1 MNLGSSVLEALQSLG
16 PPLPA
21 SLHTQQAP
29 HALQTH
35 PTSTL
40 MPLTRSHHTPMR
52 AASSRD
58 PAEHWLV
65 LEPNRIE
72 KQYWKDLWRYRELFW
87 ILAWRDIAVRYKQTF
102 IGVAWALIRPF
113 LTMLVF
119 TVIFGKLAKLPS
131 QGDAPYPV
139 LVFAGMLPWQ
149 FFSTALSSCSESLI
163 ANANLLTKVY
173 FPRLI
178 VPAAAVITSF
188 VDFLISFVILAG
200 LMIWFQW
207 WPTWRLLTLPFW
219 VAVAFAASMGAG
231 LWLASL
237 NVQYRDFR
245 YVVPFLVQFGL
256 YVSPVGFSSAI
267 VPEKW
272 QLLYALNPMVGVIE
286 GFRWA
291 IIGRG
296 LPINAMDFWLSIGIT
311 ALLLF
316 AGVRQFRRMEK
327 RFVDVI

>member
-1 MNLGSSVLEALQSLG
+1 MPAARVLRA
-16 PPLPA
+16 
-21 SLHTQQAP
+21 
-29 HALQTH
+29 
-35 PTSTL
+35 TSN
-40 MPLTRSHHTPMR
+40 
-52 AASSRD
+52 RD
-58 PAEHWLV
+58 PANQWLV

-72 KQYWKDLWRYRELFW
+72 KQYWQDLWRYRELFA

-102 IGVAWALIRPF
+102 IGVAWAVIRPF
-113 LTMLVF
+113 LTMVVF
-119 TVIFGKLAKLPS
+119 TVIFGRLAKLPTE
-131 QGDAPYPV
+131 GDAPYAV

-149 FFSTALSSCSESLI
+149 FFSTALGSCSDSLI
-163 ANANLLTKVY
+163 ANSNLLTKVY

-178 VPAAAVITSF
+178 VPASAVITSF

-200 LMIWFQW
+200 LMVWFQW
-207 WPTWRLLTLPFW
+207 WPSWRLLTLPIW
-219 VAVAFAASMGAG
+219 VVVAFAASMGAG

-267 VPEKW
+267 VPAKW

-291 IIGRG
+291 IIGQG
-296 LPINAMDFWLSIGIT
+296 ALINPLGFWLSMGVTLVLLVTGI
-311 ALLLF
+311 
-316 AGVRQFRRMEK
+316 RQFRRMEK
-327 RFVDVI
+327 RFADVI

>member
-1 MNLGSSVLEALQSLG
+1 L
-16 PPLPA
+16 
-21 SLHTQQAP
+21 
-29 HALQTH
+29 
-35 PTSTL
+35 
-40 MPLTRSHHTPMR
+40 R

-58 PAEHWLV
+58 PAEQWLV

-72 KQYWKDLWRYRELFW
+72 KQYWKDLWRYRELFG

-102 IGVAWALIRPF
+102 IGVAWALIRPL

-131 QGDAPYPV
+131 QGDAPYPI

-163 ANANLLTKVY
+163 TNANLLTKVY

-188 VDFLISFVILAG
+188 VDFLICFVILAG
-200 LMIWFQW
+200 LMLWFQW

-219 VAVAFAASMGAG
+219 MAVAFAASMGAG

-296 LPINAMDFWLSIGIT
+296 ALINPMGFWLSMGIT
-311 ALLLF
+311 ALLLIT
-316 AGVRQFRRMEK
+316 GVRQFRRMEK
-327 RFVDVI
+327 RFADVI

>member
-1 MNLGSSVLEALQSLG
+1 MPAATRTRRATSSQ
-16 PPLPA
+16 
-21 SLHTQQAP
+21 
-29 HALQTH
+29 
-35 PTSTL
+35 
-40 MPLTRSHHTPMR
+40 
-52 AASSRD
+52 D
-58 PAEHWLV
+58 PANQWLV

-72 KQYWKDLWRYRELFW
+72 KQFWKDLWRYRELFA
-87 ILAWRDIAVRYKQTF
+87 ILAWRDITVRYKQTF

-113 LTMLVF
+113 LTMVVF
-119 TVIFGKLAKLPS
+119 TVIFGRLAKLPTE
-131 QGDAPYPV
+131 GDAPYAV

-149 FFSTALSSCSESLI
+149 FFSTALSSCSDSLI
-163 ANANLLTKVY
+163 ANSNLLTKVY

-200 LMIWFQW
+200 LMLWYQW
-207 WPTWRLLTLPFW
+207 WPSWRLLTLPLW

-237 NVQYRDFR
+237 NVKYRDFR

-267 VPEKW
+267 VPAKW

-291 IIGRG
+291 IIGQG
-296 LPINAMDFWLSIGIT
+296 ALINPFWLCLSIVIT
-311 ALLLF
+311 ALLVIT
-316 AGVRQFRRMEK
+316 GVRFFRRMEK
-327 RFVDVI
+327 GFADVI